1 MQRGDSIELNFQG
14 LEMHKWNIPTQRA
27 GRVDDKNGVIVLIII
42 STPGVMVIKMSK
54 IGSFFV
60 FFADESKTLVT
71 A

>member
-14 LEMHKWNIPTQRA
+14 RAMQKWNIPTQRA
-27 GRVDDKNGVIVLIII
+27 RRVDDKNGVIVLIIM

-60 FFADESKTLVT
+60 FCADESKTLVT
-71 A
+71 V

>member
-1 MQRGDSIELNFQG
+1 
-14 LEMHKWNIPTQRA
+14 MHKWNIPTQRA
-27 GRVDDKNGVIVLIII
+27 GRVDDKNGVIVLIIM

>member
-14 LEMHKWNIPTQRA
+14 LEMHKWNISTQRA
-27 GRVDDKNGVIVLIII
+27 GRVDDKNGVIVLIIM